1 MEYQHASGDF
11 GPRSPLRTLLFS
23 ASLFLS
29 LILPLRSQ
37 SAIPSSFKSAAT
49 PVQASTPAAPRA
61 AVQAGSNG
69 LIFSGFHGST
79 LQVHG
84 YLQADNRMFST
95 DPHRRAYDTFLFR
108 RIRPIFEGTLFHDL
122 DYRFMPDFGQYNPQI
137 QEAYVEL
144 KTIPWAR
151 LRAGKF
157 KEPVGLEA
165 DKSDRD
171 LALAERSL
179 VSDLLPLRYMGAEIR
194 GVILA
199 NSISYA
205 VGYFNGSNDGSNGSF
220 RWLPANEFAGRVF
233 LLPFATTRISPLRQ
247 LGFGLGGSLAHQ
259 HGSLSSLKSVSQTTF
274 FKYSSSTVADGSHAR
289 ISPQA
294 YYYAGPAGLMAEYAI
309 SSSDVANHLQRAS
322 VRNQAWEVTGSVFV
336 TGEKNGYNGIRPRR
350 NFEPGKGWTRLGA
363 VELVVRYTNLR
374 IAANAFPVFANPTT
388 AAQVAAEHGFGL
400 NWYLNRFVK
409 LTTDLEYTTFRM
421 ASRTI
426 PALHSETVLMSRL
439 QLAF

>member
-1 MEYQHASGDF
+1 MRTQCSYGDF
-11 GPRSPLRTLLFS
+11 RRRSTQAFLFS
-23 ASLFLS
+23 TSLLLS
-29 LILPLRSQ
+29 LALPLRSQ
-37 SAIPSSFKSAAT
+37 STVASSLNSVAA
-49 PVQASTPAAPRA
+49 PVQAASASAPSA
-61 AVQAGSNG
+61 SVQTGSNG
-69 LIFSGFHGST
+69 LIFTGFHGST
-79 LQVHG
+79 LHVHG
-84 YLQADNRMFST
+84 YIQADDRMFSS
-95 DPHRRAYDTFLFR
+95 DPQGRSFDKFLFR

-137 QEAYVEL
+137 QEAYLEL

-151 LRAGKF
+151 LRTGKF

-194 GVILA
+194 GAVLA

-233 LLPFATTRISPLRQ
+233 FLPFATTHISALRQ
-247 LGFGLGGSLAHQ
+247 LGVGLGGSLAHQ
-259 HGSLSSLKSVSQTTF
+259 HGLLSSLKSVSQTTF

-309 SSSDVANHLQRAS
+309 SSADVANHLQHAN
-322 VRNQAWEVTGSVFV
+322 VKNQAWEVTGSLFV

-374 IAANAFPVFANPTT
+374 IGANAFPVFATPTT
-388 AAQVAAEHGFGL
+388 AAQMAAEHGFGL

-409 LTTDLEYTTFRM
+409 LTTDLEHTTFRM

-426 PALHSETVLMSRL
+426 PSLHSETVLMSRL